1 MRRQIFSLVTT
12 LSFVVGLTAICFGQ
26 IPGAIQVD
34 IPFDFHVDNKQ
45 LPAGKYTIHRLSGQ
59 GTMIIQSAAAGSSA
73 AFMVNGG
80 DRVIGEAPTQ
90 VSFNRYGDQYFLSQ
104 IWDGSDNT
112 GKKLGKSK
120 AERETA
126 ARMRDHLARNETN
139 PQVVTLLAQIIK

>member
-34 IPFDFHVDNKQ
+34 IPFDFNVGSKQ
-45 LPAGKYTIHRLSGQ
+45 LPGKYTIHRLSGQ

-126 ARMRDHLARNETN
+126 ARRRDHLAHDEAN
-139 PQVVTLLAQIIK
+139 PQVVTQFGQSIK